1 MVQAVCTDSQFI
13 AEELYALIKRLE
25 TSGWSQDADQ
35 IRDRLRLLKE
45 KLIKTLQALDTES
58 TSDWSQTLKE
68 RLEHLRQLMTSA
80 PSLEGI
86 SSDAL
91 KQEWRAFRKK
101 LVPVYESLA
110 ANLRMQD
117 IHLPSLRPTNYKRN
131 LFHVSSGIMVLMIL
145 QHLLAPATQFWVM
158 IGVTAWAWTME
169 ATRRHSEFIHKTLM
183 KVFGPIAH
191 PHEHYRVNS
200 ATWYA
205 TALLLLTIFSP
216 RMASALAVIVLAV
229 GDPFAALI
237 GRKFGKIKINAG
249 RTLEGMLA
257 FIFAGA
263 AASML
268 VMWIYAPRIA
278 LPHMLILAFVPSFA
292 GSLAE
297 MYSQRIDDNFTIP
310 MSVSLCAILCGFLFS
325 IPLT

>member
-45 KLIKTLQALDTES
+45 KLIKTLQELDTES

-169 ATRRHSEFIHKTLM
+169 ATRRD
-183 KVFGPIAH
+183 
-191 PHEHYRVNS
+191 
-200 ATWYA
+200 A
-205 TALLLLTIFSP
+205 TA
-216 RMASALAVIVLAV
+216 R
-229 GDPFAALI
+229 
-237 GRKFGKIKINAG
+237 
-249 RTLEGMLA
+249 
-257 FIFAGA
+257 
-263 AASML
+263 
-268 VMWIYAPRIA
+268 
-278 LPHMLILAFVPSFA
+278 
-292 GSLAE
+292 
-297 MYSQRIDDNFTIP
+297 
-310 MSVSLCAILCGFLFS
+310 SVSEPSLVGGA
-325 IPLT
+325 